1 MAAKAR
7 SSKSKK
13 KNPAKKRVLQVTGVI
28 VLLVLLFFLFKV
40 FGPNTGAFHK
50 DGYLYIRTGSTYEDV
65 KNTLNSEGFVRDMTS
80 FDLLARQAGYP
91 GHVRAGKYKIHKGMS
106 NFNMVRLLRSG
117 RQTPVRL
124 VINKL
129 RTKQDFIHL
138 VASNLEA
145 DSVVMRHIFEDTVYL
160 AQYGLDTNTVMCA
173 IMPNTYDFYWNTTAD
188 KVFRKIAKQY
198 TAFWNDIRKQE
209 ARDLNLKP
217 TEVITVASIVEEESN
232 MNTEKP
238 KIASVYLNRLKK
250 GMKLQADPTARFAY
264 GDFTIKRITSTQT
277 SIISPYNTYQVTG
290 LPPGPI
296 CTPSEK
302 SIDAVLHAAQT
313 TYLFFCAK
321 EDFSGYHNFATTLA
335 EHMQNARLYQQAL
348 NARGIK

>member
-7 SSKSKK
+7 SRKSKT
-13 KNPAKKRVLQVTGVI
+13 NPAKKRAFQITGV
-28 VLLVLLFFLFKV
+28 VLLLIALFFLFKI

-50 DGYLYIRTGSTYEDV
+50 DGYLYIRTGSSYDDV
-65 KNTLNSEGFVRDMTS
+65 KNTLKSEGFVRDITS
-80 FDLLARQAGYP
+80 FDILARQAGYP
-91 GHVRAGKYKIHKGMS
+91 DHVRAGKYKIHKGMS
-106 NFNMVRLLRSG
+106 NFSMVRLLRSG

-129 RTKQDFIHL
+129 RTKQDFIRL
-138 VASNLEA
+138 VSANLEA
-145 DSVVMRHIFEDTVYL
+145 DSNVMWHIFNDTVYL

-188 KVFRKIAKQY
+188 KVFKKLARQY
-198 TAFWNDIRKQE
+198 AGFWNDIRKQE
-209 ARDLNLKP
+209 ARDLELKP
-217 TEVITVASIVEEESN
+217 TEVITLASIVEEESN
-232 MNTEKP
+232 MNAEKP
-238 KIASVYLNRLKK
+238 KIASVYLNRLHK

-264 GDFTIKRITSTQT
+264 GDFTIKRITSVQT
-277 SIISPYNTYQVTG
+277 SIVSPYNTYQVTG

-302 SIDAVLHAAQT
+302 SIDAVLHAAKT

-348 NARGIK
+348 NARGIR